1 MIDTKKYFTKDMI
14 CVDWL
19 IEHRIFYSENA
30 ILSLIPI
37 LEVVPFEG
45 KKCYRI
51 KDLVRVI
58 RQTNGLEKLILD
70 REIDR
75 DMPVATDTIDDLR
88 AKFKKIV
95 GLDAL
100 KLDRFLYELHKMGIY
115 YSSLCE
121 QLIYVAELKPSEE
134 DDEVVFA
141 SLSEK
146 NIKKAIKNLRNYD
159 GKKVTYQKRI
169 VSRQEAKELLINSYE
184 LMMDDIYPSEQEKN
198 YGSYGNVYDLIE
210 GKIKD
215 ENLF

>member
-1 MIDTKKYFTKDMI
+1 
-14 CVDWL
+14 
-19 IEHRIFYSENA
+19 
-30 ILSLIPI
+30 
-37 LEVVPFEG
+37 
-45 KKCYRI
+45 
-51 KDLVRVI
+51 
-58 RQTNGLEKLILD
+58 
-70 REIDR
+70 
-75 DMPVATDTIDDLR
+75 
-88 AKFKKIV
+88 
-95 GLDAL
+95 
-100 KLDRFLYELHKMGIY
+100 MGIY

-198 YGSYGNVYDLIE
+198 YGSYGTVYDLIE
-210 GKIKD
+210 GRIKD